1 MPEISMPQRKAIT
14 NNLNEWLEELLC
26 SSRNIEILAE
36 SSLDVI
42 GKGDEDLRMREMTP
56 EEGASLMEY
65 ARLTKGIMS
74 FKRFLTVSYKN
85 FYILPCISHFLKTI
99 LFFGSSFCFLLLLND
114 VVRFLYPRSTRP

>member
-42 GKGDEDLRMREMTP
+42 EKGDEDLRMREMTP

-74 FKRFLTVSYKN
+74 FKRFLTVSYTKLLHLALHFSFSQN
-85 FYILPCISHFLKTI
+85 NSFFLVLHSVFY
-99 LFFGSSFCFLLLLND
+99 
-114 VVRFLYPRSTRP
+114 YY